1 MDYSLVLL
9 TAGRS
14 ERFAGGVNKVFYM
27 LGKKRVID
35 YSLELFT
42 TDKDCKEVII
52 VYNNDNEENIN
63 LLKKEYQGSNLKF
76 VIGGDSRSA
85 SVLNGLKACDEKY
98 VLIHDGARPV
108 ITMNIIENVKKE
120 LEKYDAVAPAVKC
133 TDTIKS
139 LDNEKIKTL
148 DRSKLYQMQT
158 PQGVKRDLLI
168 ESLTKSIDESFYDD
182 LQAIEKVNGKV
193 CIVQGDKKNIKLTTK
208 EDLQLIKYYLNL
220 NKPVFRIGSSSDIHA
235 FCDNKD
241 LFLGCVKIDYDK
253 GLLAHSDGDCLVH
266 AIVEAIIGALGLGDI
281 GKHFP
286 DKDPKY
292 KNINSSYF
300 LEKVRDL
307 LNNEGYSIV
316 NIDSLVLIEEPMLGR
331 YIDEMKERIAYY
343 LQIDKT
349 QINIKATRGE
359 KLGFV
364 GKKKGVEARA
374 SVLIEKDPE

>member
-1 MDYSLVLL
+1 MI
-9 TAGRS
+9 
-14 ERFAGGVNKVFYM
+14 VF
-27 LGKKRVID
+27 
-35 YSLELFT
+35 
-42 TDKDCKEVII
+42 
-52 VYNNDNEENIN
+52 
-63 LLKKEYQGSNLKF
+63 
-76 VIGGDSRSA
+76 
-85 SVLNGLKACDEKY
+85 
-98 VLIHDGARPV
+98 
-108 ITMNIIENVKKE
+108 
-120 LEKYDAVAPAVKC
+120 
-133 TDTIKS
+133 
-139 LDNEKIKTL
+139 
-148 DRSKLYQMQT
+148 
-158 PQGVKRDLLI
+158 LLI